1 MKKLNIYYKFLI
13 VIIATMLFWFLFMM
27 IDLDKKQDQIDEIKN
42 TIEEN
47 NKQYEELH
55 KQVEKELAD
64 GNIL

>member
-1 MKKLNIYYKFLI
+1 MKSLNIYYKFLI

-55 KQVEKELAD
+55 KQVEKELEN

>member
-27 IDLDKKQDQIDEIKN
+27 IDLGKKQDQIDEIKN

-55 KQVEKELAD
+55 KQVEKELEN

>member
-27 IDLDKKQDQIDEIKN
+27 IDLGKKQDQIDEIKN
-42 TIEEN
+42 KMEEN

-55 KQVEKELAD
+55 KQVEKELTD

>member
-55 KQVEKELAD
+55 KQVEKELEN